1 MQNLPELFFD
11 YVAISS
17 WNGKGAPLKLKLK
30 RVKHNTIETESVL
43 CPIEEQ
49 LPLDLKA
56 NCAPYNGSE
65 GKDDGVLVIPREVFA
80 TEQPLEEDDDKSE
93 VVQELTHFYTGT
105 HDLQFGAHGGGA
117 QATPSGE
124 SPASNQE

>member
-1 MQNLPELFFD
+1 MSNSIHCLWQCIIVLRLTIHFRLHVRPFFYCEDQQSSLMQNLPELFFD

-56 NCAPYNGSE
+56 NCAPYNDSE
-65 GKDDGVLVIPREVFA
+65 GKDD
-80 TEQPLEEDDDKSE
+80 S
-93 VVQELTHFYTGT
+93 VQKLS
-105 HDLQFGAHGGGA
+105 L
-117 QATPSGE
+117 
-124 SPASNQE
+124 